1 MAMRVKGTGFV
12 GIGWRPKSATK
23 KCQALPILQDKQKSS
38 PKSLWTNEKKS
49 AEPEAEAEGE
59 SAEEKSADAESAD
72 AESAVAESADAEGKS
87 LEDILAEESS
97 EEENSSKELTRKARK
112 IVNKS
117 VDVSIGYVTHSVST
131 GKRRRRQAEKE
142 EGIIIL
148 FRQFVGWVL
157 VQSKKVLTLIS
168 KYSSIKSPLI
178 DNCQNTKVK
187 TGING
192 KKSVNNILDTL
203 ISMAYAYRSLK
214 KNFCLQTIMIF

>member
-1 MAMRVKGTGFV
+1 MFFSASPLRTTELIEGLYTKREISPNYTLFWRIIPDTAEIEMAMRVKGTGFV

-142 EGIIIL
+142 EGIIIF
-148 FRQFVGWVL
+148 FRQFVGGSWFN
-157 VQSKKVLTLIS
+157 QKK
-168 KYSSIKSPLI
+168 
-178 DNCQNTKVK
+178 
-187 TGING
+187 
-192 KKSVNNILDTL
+192 
-203 ISMAYAYRSLK
+203 
-214 KNFCLQTIMIF
+214 F